1 MDTTTLFCN
10 VERTEF
16 FHYNHVTGQLTI
28 LVDDGSHKGMFV
40 RSDTKA
46 ATLARQFH
54 NEERHGVPTNIRAYI
69 PLKTGEFADVWMKV
83 IDYVNNKFTQALSE
97 VNF

>member
-16 FHYNHVTGQLTI
+16 FHYNHITGQLTI

-40 RSDTKA
+40 RSDAKA
-46 ATLARQFH
+46 AILARQFH
-54 NEERHGVPTNIRAYI
+54 REETNGVPTNMRDYI
-69 PLKTGEFADVWMKV
+69 AIESGEFADVWMKV
-83 IDYVNNKFTQALSE
+83 ISYVNHQFTEALTT